1 VRQREAYL
9 QTSEPEAGPAQRPA
23 ALPAGPLTPAAIV
36 GLQRAVGN
44 RAVTAMIARSA
55 PAAAAAAP
63 DTGLVAYFENLWQE
77 NPGDVI
83 RLGLELFRPI
93 PLVGAL
99 PALGSDFIEMGQ
111 DLFSVPVGD
120 PVLFGITEMTLFL
133 RSAINIAAGGV
144 GQILSFTETV
154 QAVTGAA
161 TLAEAMS
168 LIGIPE
174 ALVTGAFGAFII
186 SIDEFFGVD
195 KFALTTLVEMMDF
208 IVTIEAAAGAVLGPV
223 GDSEK
228 WTELMTGYL
237 ANQFED
243 IMALINDGVGLAT
256 LEFSQP
262 GKIDGLISAITHFV
276 ATVGPAI
283 GKIQE
288 WTIGFWNVLGDDA
301 LQNVGTPDLR
311 PDEPVGLE
319 PTDPQP
325 GGASIGFVARTA
337 SPDDGWAAARLI
349 ELDAMRACVQT
360 GDAVLTPVASQ
371 VGELVASAG
380 QMADD
385 ALGGR
390 EGVLAL
396 RDQLTGLLGDVE
408 GRLGAVASLQADTST
423 ASSELTASREQIA
436 GGIAFLE
443 GLELPA
449 FDLGA
454 AADTVLAPV
463 LGQLGG
469 VLDAAKEAAL
479 APLRDVLDGFDE
491 LDELLAAVLKAAGL
505 VSTMLEDAVGRINEA
520 LAGCETLPDIL
531 QTMIDQSVALASGGD
546 TESFADLSGTWS
558 ELGPQLDE
566 ASTAAQGR
574 AR

>member
-1 VRQREAYL
+1 MRQREAYL
-9 QTSEPEAGPAQRPA
+9 QTGEAEAAPSRRAA
-23 ALPAGPLTPAAIV
+23 ALPPGPLTPAAIV

-44 RAVTAMIARSA
+44 RAVSAMIARAA
-55 PAAAAAAP
+55 PAAAPAAP
-63 DTGLVAYFENLWQE
+63 DTGLIAFFENLWQE

-93 PLVGAL
+93 PVVGAL
-99 PALGSDFIEMGQ
+99 PGLGSDLIEMGQ

-133 RSAINIAAGGV
+133 RSAINIASGGV
-144 GQILSFTETV
+144 AQILSFTETV

-161 TLAEAMS
+161 TLAAAMTG
-168 LIGIPE
+168 IGIPE
-174 ALVTGAFGAFII
+174 AIVTGAFGSFVIA
-186 SIDEFFGVD
+186 IDEFFAVD
-195 KFALTTLVEMMDF
+195 KFSITTLVEMMDF
-208 IVTIEAAAGAVLGPV
+208 IVTIEAAAGTVLGPV
-223 GDSEK
+223 EDSEK

-243 IMALINDGVGLAT
+243 IMALINDGVGLAS

-262 GKIDGLISAITHFV
+262 GKIDGLLSAIAHFV
-276 ATVGPAI
+276 GTVGPAI

-301 LQNVGTPDLR
+301 LKDVGTPDLR
-311 PDEPVGLE
+311 PEEPVGLE
-319 PTDPQP
+319 PTGPQP
-325 GGASIGFVARTA
+325 DNSIGFVARTA
-337 SPDDGWAAARLI
+337 APDDGWAAARLV
-349 ELDAMRACVQT
+349 ELDAMRACVAT
-360 GDAVLTPVASQ
+360 GDAVLTPLASQ

-408 GRLGAVASLQADTST
+408 GRLGAVAALQADAGS

-454 AADTVLAPV
+454 AADTVLGPV
-463 LGQLGG
+463 LDQLGG
-469 VLDAAKEAAL
+469 ALDAAKEAAL
-479 APLRDVLDGFDE
+479 APLRDVLDGFDK

-505 VSTMLEDAVGRINEA
+505 VSAMLEDAVGRINEA
-520 LAGCETLPDIL
+520 LAGCETLPEIL

-546 TESFADLSGTWS
+546 EASFEDLSTTWTA
-558 ELGPQLDE
+558 LGPQLDE
-566 ASTAAQGR
+566 AAAA